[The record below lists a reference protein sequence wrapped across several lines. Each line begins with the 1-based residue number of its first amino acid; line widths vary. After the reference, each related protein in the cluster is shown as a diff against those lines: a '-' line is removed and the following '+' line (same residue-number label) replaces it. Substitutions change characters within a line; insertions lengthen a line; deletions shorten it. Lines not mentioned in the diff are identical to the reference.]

1 MFTIEPE
8 ELIIMKRLVKFLR
21 TTFLGGMII
30 LLPVV
35 VTFLFLRWLFDFAI
49 GLIEPL
55 TRMLM
60 EQSKLQK
67 FFADIL
73 VVVLILLVCFFI
85 GLIVKTKFG
94 RYIHRVVEDKI
105 LEVAPGYSLFKET
118 IKQFL
123 GKDRAPFSQVAL
135 VQVFGDSSR
144 TLMTGLVTDE
154 SPDQGYYT
162 VYVPSGLNPTT
173 GLIYHVEA
181 KYVFLV
187 DVPVEDAMRSLISCG
202 GGSTDLIGKLK
213 ASAGEDPA

>member
-1 MFTIEPE
+1 MN
-8 ELIIMKRLVKFLR
+8 RLKQFLK
-21 TTFLGGMII
+21 TTFIGGVIV

-55 TRMLM
+55 TRMLV
-60 EQSKLQK
+60 EQSKVQK
-67 FFADIL
+67 ALADIL
-73 VVVLILLVCFFI
+73 VVVLIVLICFFI

-94 RYIHRVVEDKI
+94 RFLYRELEDKI

-118 IKQFL
+118 IKQIL

-135 VQVFGDSSR
+135 VQVFGESSG

-154 SPDQGYYT
+154 SPDDGYYT

-173 GLIYHVEA
+173 GLIYHVES

-187 DVPVEDAMRSLISCG
+187 DVPVEDAMRSVISCG
-202 GGSTDLIGKLK
+202 GGSKDLIRKLNQPAKGDGK
-213 ASAGEDPA
+213 